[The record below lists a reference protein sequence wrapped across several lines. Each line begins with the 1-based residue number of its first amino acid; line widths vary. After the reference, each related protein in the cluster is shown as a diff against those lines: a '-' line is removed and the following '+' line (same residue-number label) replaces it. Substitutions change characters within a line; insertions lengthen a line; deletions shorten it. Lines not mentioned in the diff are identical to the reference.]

1 MSPFKS
7 AREAKEF
14 LASRIVD
21 EAQQENIVLTETE
34 RKMLYFSETGWTLP
48 DIAAVSD
55 DFDAAYNQRDYEKK
69 IARLIRNVGK
79 RARQQS
85 AADYDTLWEAI
96 RRLQTED
103 HYLAVMVRQAGLR
116 PRDDLVRLWSTG
128 AVIVLAF
135 LALIALSIKFG
146 IEPGRYLPSRGTMTL
161 YIWAALFIVTIL
173 YQLCRLLLGAKR
185 VDDWVF
191 GVVEKVLRLRP
202 RRRS

>member
-21 EAQQENIVLTETE
+21 EAQQEKIVLSETE

-48 DIAAVSD
+48 DIASVSD

-69 IARLIRNVGK
+69 IARLIRNVGS
-79 RARQQS
+79 RTRRQS
-85 AADYDTLWEAI
+85 AAEYDMLWEAI

-103 HYLAVMVRQAGLR
+103 HYLAVMIRQSGLR
-116 PRDDLVRLWSTG
+116 PRGDLVRLWSTG
-128 AVIVLAF
+128 VVIVLVF
-135 LALIALSIKFG
+135 LALIVLSIKYG
-146 IEPGRYLPSRGTMTL
+146 IEPGRYLPSRGTMVL
-161 YIWAALFIVTIL
+161 YIWAAFFIVTIL

-185 VDDWVF
+185 VDDLVF
-191 GVVEKVLRLRP
+191 GVVERAVRLRA
-202 RRRS
+202 RRCS